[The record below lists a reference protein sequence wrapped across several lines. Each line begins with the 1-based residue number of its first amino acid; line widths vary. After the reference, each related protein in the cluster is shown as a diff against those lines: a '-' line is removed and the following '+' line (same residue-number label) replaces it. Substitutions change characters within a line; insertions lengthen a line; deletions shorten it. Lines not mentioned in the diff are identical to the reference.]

1 MSSRAGKTLSARII
15 APGATCT
22 RLQDMCNARAYPRSQ
37 PVGRTLDP
45 QSAPIQHVRV
55 DHRGAHVTMPQQ
67 FLHGPDVVAVFEQVR
82 GKRVPQRILTLPMNR
97 LLRSFTTVTIP
108 STANT

>member
-1 MSSRAGKTLSARII
+1 MGI
-15 APGATCT
+15 
-22 RLQDMCNARAYPRSQ
+22 
-37 PVGRTLDP
+37 
-45 QSAPIQHVRV
+45 
-55 DHRGAHVTMPQQ
+55 DHRRTHVPVAKQLLDRT
-67 FLHGPDVVAVFEQVR
+67 DVVAVFEQVR